1 MFMPSTALA
10 EPPITLDRSHT
21 VATAQTLYFQEGIE
35 AVSMADVA
43 ARLNQPKS
51 VLLAEFPTGKV
62 ALVQAVLES
71 YADQMRAELEQL
83 RRQCS
88 TAVEELL
95 AVRVL
100 VNHKIGQGNTA
111 FFRDAEALYPD
122 VWQQW
127 QAQRNV
133 YMFAYVRANLCQGI
147 AQQLYQEGLDVDF
160 LTRLWQQ
167 QMRNLRTAD
176 AEFLSPAQMHHTL
189 VAHFLAGI
197 VTPAGA
203 YVTRRLQEAEPFY

>member
-1 MFMPSTALA
+1 MFTPYTALA
-10 EPPITLDRSHT
+10 EPPVVLNRSQT
-21 VATAQTLYFQEGIE
+21 VAMAQTLYFQAGIE
-35 AVSMADVA
+35 AVSIADVA
-43 ARLNQPKS
+43 DRLGQPES
-51 VLLAEFPTGKV
+51 VILAEFPAGKE
-62 ALVQAVLES
+62 ALVQAVLNS
-71 YADQMRAELEQL
+71 YGEQMRAELEQL

-100 VNHKIGQGNTA
+100 VNQKMAQGNTA
-111 FFRDAEALYPD
+111 FFRDAEAQYPA

-127 QAQRNV
+127 QAQRNGF
-133 YMFAYVRANLCQGI
+133 MFSFVRANLCQGI
-147 AQQLYQEGLDVDF
+147 AQQLYQEDLDVDF
-160 LTRLWQQ
+160 LARLWQQ

>member
-1 MFMPSTALA
+1 MLISSTALA
-10 EPPITLDRSHT
+10 EPPGALDRSHA
-21 VATAQTLYFQEGIE
+21 VAIAQTLYFQAGIA

-43 ARLNQPKS
+43 ARLDLPES
-51 VLLAEFPTGKV
+51 VVLAEFPAGKE
-62 ALVQAVLES
+62 ALVQAVLKS
-71 YADQMRAELEQL
+71 YGEQMRAELEQL

-100 VNHKIGQGNTA
+100 VNQKMAQGNTA
-111 FFRDAEALYPD
+111 FFRDAEVLYPA

-127 QAQRNV
+127 QAQRNAH
-133 YMFAYVRANLCQGI
+133 MFAYVRANLCQGI

-160 LTRLWQQ
+160 LARLWQQ